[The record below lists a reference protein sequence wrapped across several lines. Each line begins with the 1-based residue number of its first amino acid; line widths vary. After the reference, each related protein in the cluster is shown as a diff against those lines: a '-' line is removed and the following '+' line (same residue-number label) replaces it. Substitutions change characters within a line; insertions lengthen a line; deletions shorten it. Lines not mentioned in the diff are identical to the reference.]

1 MLRLTLNKEPRWI
14 TLNCGV
20 EVLVAPLT
28 TAIWSMAAAQPA
40 VASLPADAP
49 ADLRFVHL
57 TGAVAQIVIEDWRG
71 VVGEDDETLPVSPEA
86 VAALMDLTAVSHD
99 FAAQVVTPYLLMVA
113 EKKGF
118 PTTRNGNS
126 GTGPNTAE
134 TATVGAPTARQH

>member
-1 MLRLTLNKEPRWI
+1 MLRLVINREPRWI

-57 TGAVAQIVIEDWRG
+57 TAAVAQIVIEDWRDVIG
-71 VVGEDDETLPVSPEA
+71 PDDEPMAVSPA
-86 VAALMDLTAVSHD
+86 AISALMDLTSVSHD
-99 FAAQVVTPYLLMVA
+99 FAAQVITPYLLMVA
-113 EKKGF
+113 EKKDL
-118 PTTRNGNS
+118 PTTRNGNLA
-126 GTGPNTAE
+126 TGPNTAE
-134 TATVGAPTARQH
+134 TAPVGAPTAQPH